1 VLPTISSDSE
11 QAASYKP
18 EDANPPVLH
27 SFAINKLLNFH
38 ETFIKPVSHAILT
51 AYPPLATNHHGVQF
65 VEFVISSNRILQ
77 RNNIVKYIESLCSQ
91 KDG

>member
-1 VLPTISSDSE
+1 MLPTISSDSE
-11 QAASYKP
+11 HAAFYKL
-18 EDANPPVLH
+18 EDANPRVPH